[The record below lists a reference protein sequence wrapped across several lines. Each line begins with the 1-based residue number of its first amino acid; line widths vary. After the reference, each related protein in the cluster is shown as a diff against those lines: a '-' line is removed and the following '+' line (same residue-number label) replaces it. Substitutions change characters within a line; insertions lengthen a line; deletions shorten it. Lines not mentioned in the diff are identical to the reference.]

1 MGLII
6 ILYSYIKNILLFNYL
21 YYINIYYNIIILL
34 LHNILVKIKTIR
46 VNTKIYQ
53 YGLLKEQYTLRILV
67 DICIAFKDVVLCYLT
82 INL

>member
-6 ILYSYIKNILLFNYL
+6 ILYSSYINILLFNYL

-34 LHNILVKIKTIR
+34 LHNILVKIKTVR

-53 YGLLKEQYTLRILV
+53 YDLLEEQYTYYI
-67 DICIAFKDVVLCYLT
+67 
-82 INL
+82 